1 MIGKKIRSLRNEVK
15 ISQENLAEKLNVSRQ
30 AVTKWETGAGM
41 PDIENLISLAQFFEI
56 PIDELLGNEAM
67 GNKKDDFI
75 FESVTEY
82 DIDEAKDYD
91 IKLFKAK
98 SVSLI
103 GYNGEKIKVRLAS
116 NKISDIK
123 EAFKV
128 KLDDIKRRLDISIE
142 RNGEINEREEKEHLY
157 IFIFLPLKYI
167 DHIEVKGDVEE
178 FGVKTI
184 KTENIELS
192 GKIKKLSI
200 TNSLSHI
207 EVDCNENMEI
217 DCEKFK
223 GRLDINQISA
233 KSKICLGRDIVFRSL
248 TKGIANK
255 IIEKL
260 SQTNKDKVDLIVE
273 LNGLNSQLLIV
284 GK

>member
-1 MIGKKIRSLRNEVK
+1 
-15 ISQENLAEKLNVSRQ
+15 
-30 AVTKWETGAGM
+30 
-41 PDIENLISLAQFFEI
+41 
-56 PIDELLGNEAM
+56 M